1 MEVGVVGAGRQ
12 SQRVEYKGGGEI
24 DIGGGGRL
32 SLGGGGA
39 IADEAVD
46 VRGRG
51 LVRGGGG
58 GPPDCDDVLSGVV
71 NNVDVFACTIASIRS
86 KPPAVA
92 AAAGVL
98 SSSDGGGGNH
108 LTTVLSHYAARWLPD
123 IASSPSGR
131 FLLSPQSPT
140 AMWIITHLL
149 MKV

>member
-1 MEVGVVGAGRQ
+1 MEAEDHRSERAAPVRAKRSGTV
-12 SQRVEYKGGGEI
+12 SPH
-24 DIGGGGRL
+24 
-32 SLGGGGA
+32 A
-39 IADEAVD
+39 ITVTLP
-46 VRGRG
+46 RRS
-51 LVRGGGG
+51 
-58 GPPDCDDVLSGVV
+58 CDDVLSGVV